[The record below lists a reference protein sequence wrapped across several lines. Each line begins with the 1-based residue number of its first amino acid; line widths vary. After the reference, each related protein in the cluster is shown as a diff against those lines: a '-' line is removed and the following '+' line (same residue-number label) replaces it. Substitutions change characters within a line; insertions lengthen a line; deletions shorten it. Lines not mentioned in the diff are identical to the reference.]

1 MVHPR
6 LQPYLEGIT
15 LSGDIRHDAPYF
27 LTHHG
32 MARTAKHVA
41 DVAEA
46 ARKIATQ
53 YQVDAD
59 QAEIGGWMHDI
70 SNIIPNAER
79 VAAAHAL
86 GIEVLP
92 EEADF
97 PMILHQKISV
107 AFARDI
113 FNVQDPAILSAIGCH
128 TTLKKGA
135 SMLDKV
141 VFIADKVAWDQVSV
155 APFHAAVNAALEQSL
170 DAACLAYLAWLW
182 EQRESLRCVHPW
194 FVAAYHELK

>member
-1 MVHPR
+1 MHPY
-6 LQPYLEGIT
+6 LQPYLDGIT
-15 LSGDIRHDAPYF
+15 LSGDIRHDAPHF

-32 MARTAKHVA
+32 MAHTAKHVG
-41 DVAEA
+41 DVAQA
-46 ARKIATQ
+46 ARKIALQ

-59 QAEIGGWMHDI
+59 QAEIGGWLHDI
-70 SNIIPNAER
+70 SNMIPNAER
-79 VAAAHAL
+79 VSAAHAL

-113 FNVQDPAILSAIGCH
+113 FKVQDPAILSAIGCH

-135 SMLDKV
+135 TTLDKV
-141 VFIADKVAWDQVSV
+141 VFIADKVAWDQVGV
-155 APFHAAVNAALEQSL
+155 APFHAAVNAALDRSL

-182 EQRESLRCVHPW
+182 GSRATLRCVHSW
-194 FVAAYHELK
+194 FVEAYHELKP